1 MIIRVWGSVDGVD
14 VVYRPLPGRDG
25 YWYCDV
31 AWHPQLY
38 HVEIWA
44 ENDKGARGHLACE
57 VAVRYSDDVHTRC
70 QIVLYPLVAKLIT
83 PRFSWSEAGRGEFI
97 MESVSYRFG
106 EAKSVRLAVLG
117 TNREAFEVTNAHWML
132 KNGDE
137 IESEGECSL
146 EAPRSDRWILDTGP
160 IRPMRP
166 DNYYVLEF
174 SYDVIDDHLI
184 HAVGLRTVGGQ
195 NGK

>member
-1 MIIRVWGSVDGVD
+1 
-14 VVYRPLPGRDG
+14 
-25 YWYCDV
+25 
-31 AWHPQLY
+31 
-38 HVEIWA
+38 
-44 ENDKGARGHLACE
+44 
-57 VAVRYSDDVHTRC
+57 
-70 QIVLYPLVAKLIT
+70 
-83 PRFSWSEAGRGEFI
+83 

-106 EAKSVRLAVLG
+106 EAKSVRLAVCG
-117 TNREAFEVTNAHWML
+117 TNREPFEVTNAHWML

-174 SYDVIDDHLI
+174 SYDVVDDHLI

>member
-14 VVYRPLPGRDG
+14 VVYRPLPGRDD

-38 HVEIWA
+38 QVEIWA

-106 EAKSVRLAVLG
+106 EAKSVRLAVCG